1 MEHKTYT
8 KINTLYK
15 RYDSGKNK
23 GIIKVGDYSNPEIE
37 YLKDLKWL
45 CFEKIDGTNIGIYWD
60 GKTKE
65 YHGKSDKADI
75 PSGLISVLDKII
87 DIEGLANTFT
97 PKEDK
102 PLEVRIY
109 GEGFGG
115 NIQGKMGKGYG
126 DFDFIVFDISIG
138 GMYLDYEVAKEIVER
153 LGLKMVPLVGVMT
166 LSEAEEYVKNGFK
179 SFISQD
185 KNLDAEGLV
194 CRPLMRLFNNK
205 GERIIT
211 KIKTCDY
218 RKLANLK
225 N

>member
-15 RYDSGKNK
+15 RYTSGNK
-23 GIIKVGDYSNPEIE
+23 KDCIIIGDYSTPEFE
-37 YLKDLKWL
+37 YLKDARWL

-60 GKTKE
+60 GENRE
-65 YHGKSDKADI
+65 YHGKTDKANI
-75 PSGLISVLDKII
+75 PAGLISALDRII
-87 DIEGLANTFT
+87 DNGKLAHTFT
-97 PKEDK
+97 KRGDE

-138 GMYLDYEVAKEIVER
+138 GVYLDYEIVKSICDN
-153 LGLKMVPLVGVMT
+153 LGLTVVPLVGEMS
-166 LSEAEEYVKNGFK
+166 LAEAEEYVRKGFK
-179 SFISQD
+179 SFVSKD
-185 KNLDAEGLV
+185 RELDAEGLV
-194 CRPLMRLFNNK
+194 CRPAVRLFNNK

-218 RKLANLK
+218 RKLESK
-225 N
+225 R